1 MKVGGV
7 LRDVSHF
14 ADMNLPIAPRMSMLA
29 AKGKHAGERRD
40 MAAYLFD
47 QPLAQQIVDRTMKI
61 IDSNVNV
68 MDSRGRIIGS
78 GDAERL
84 GELHEG
90 ALLAISQQRIVDI
103 DNEVT
108 RHLHG
113 VRPGVNLPLRVDGQ
127 IVGAIGLSGD
137 PMRLRQYGELV
148 CMTAEMMLEQA
159 RLLNMLAHD
168 SRIREEL
175 VLNLIRAEQPPEA
188 LAKWAQRLGI
198 DLHQPRVAVVVA
210 VDGGQLGVEHA
221 MAELQQLQVLL
232 STPEQDNLIARVS
245 LTEIVVLKP
254 ALGAAKRWDPQAQ
267 RQRIDALLLHMQQNS
282 DLRIRVALGNYF
294 TGPGS
299 IARSYL
305 TAKTTLAVGKRR
317 APEQRSYCYQDLMLP
332 VLLDGL
338 RDGWQADEL
347 ALPMARLNAE
357 DSSGLLRRT
366 LNLWFAHNVQP
377 VATAKALFI
386 HRNTLENRLNRISG
400 LTGLNLSN
408 FDDRLLLYIA
418 LQLDNTA

>member
-14 ADMNLPIAPRMSMLA
+14 ADMNLPIARRMSMLA
-29 AKGKHAGERRD
+29 AKGKHAGERRE

-137 PMRLRQYGELV
+137 PTRLRQYGELV

>member
-14 ADMNLPIAPRMSMLA
+14 ADMNLPIARRMSMLA
-29 AKGKHAGERRD
+29 AKGKHAGERRE
-40 MAAYLFD
+40 MVAYLFD

-90 ALLAISQQRIVDI
+90 ALLAISQQRMVDI

-137 PMRLRQYGELV
+137 PTRLRQYGELV

-245 LTEIVVLKP
+245 LTEIVVLKT

-400 LTGLNLSN
+400 
-408 FDDRLLLYIA
+408 
-418 LQLDNTA
+418 

>member
-14 ADMNLPIAPRMSMLA
+14 ADMNLPIARRMSMLA

-137 PMRLRQYGELV
+137 PTRLRQYGELV

-175 VLNLIRAEQPPEA
+175 VLNLIRAEQFPEA
-188 LAKWAQRLGI
+188 LAEWAQRLGI

-210 VDGGQLGVEHA
+210 IDGGQLGVEHA

-282 DLRIRVALGNYF
+282 DLRVRVALGNYF

>member
-14 ADMNLPIAPRMSMLA
+14 ADMNLPIARRMSMLA

-108 RHLHG
+108 RHLRG

-137 PMRLRQYGELV
+137 PTRLRQYGELV

-175 VLNLIRAEQPPEA
+175 VLNLIRAEQLPEA
-188 LAKWAQRLGI
+188 LAEWAQRLGI

-210 VDGGQLGVEHA
+210 IDGGQLGVEHA

-282 DLRIRVALGNYF
+282 DLRVRVALGNYF

-317 APEQRSYCYQDLMLP
+317 APEQHSYCYQDLMLP

>member
-14 ADMNLPIAPRMSMLA
+14 ADMNLPIARRMSMLA

-338 RDGWQADEL
+338 REGWQADEL

>member
-14 ADMNLPIAPRMSMLA
+14 ADMNLPIARRMSMLA

-137 PMRLRQYGELV
+137 PTRLRQYGELV

-175 VLNLIRAEQPPEA
+175 VLNLIRAEQLPEA
-188 LAKWAQRLGI
+188 LAEWAQRLGI

-210 VDGGQLGVEHA
+210 IDGGQLGVEHA

-282 DLRIRVALGNYF
+282 DLRVRVALGNYF
-294 TGPGS
+294 TGLGS

>member
-1 MKVGGV
+1 
-7 LRDVSHF
+7 
-14 ADMNLPIAPRMSMLA
+14 
-29 AKGKHAGERRD
+29 

-137 PMRLRQYGELV
+137 PTRLRQYGELV

-282 DLRIRVALGNYF
+282 DLRVRVALGNYF

-418 LQLDNTA
+418 LQLDHTA